1 MDLNTIEGSLSCTQL
16 LTKFRESYKEIKKNV
31 IMAKKTKGTEKI
43 EHLEELF
50 TYIRFSE
57 AIIKRINTLGIQ
69 EVMATAQSI
78 GSQIKTLNVTDQKQI
93 SQIQA
98 IYDRLLRLLEK
109 VDRDNLIENRK
120 AGNLVRLDRGVIDQV
135 KSIRY
140 NTIQTS
146 TRLKAAN
153 DSIMRQNR
161 KTA

>member
-1 MDLNTIEGSLSCTQL
+1 MDLNTIEGSLSFTQL